1 MVGGP
6 HHGSPER
13 EGAAHTGVVASPG
26 AGTALLIIDMQVAV
40 VRGSPD
46 LGAVVERINQLQR
59 RARAAGAPVVYIQHH
74 DAEGE
79 LVRGEPDW
87 ELVAGLDRSAG
98 TVVAKTYLD
107 RFAGTELLAVL
118 AAHGTTRLVLTGAA
132 SNYCVYTTALSAVA
146 RGFAVTLARDAHLTD
161 DTSVADASGAAL
173 PAAAVSQFINDEVAR
188 LDGPGRL
195 VEVVPATEVRF

>member
-1 MVGGP
+1 
-6 HHGSPER
+6 
-13 EGAAHTGVVASPG
+13 
-26 AGTALLIIDMQVAV
+26 LLIIDMQVAV